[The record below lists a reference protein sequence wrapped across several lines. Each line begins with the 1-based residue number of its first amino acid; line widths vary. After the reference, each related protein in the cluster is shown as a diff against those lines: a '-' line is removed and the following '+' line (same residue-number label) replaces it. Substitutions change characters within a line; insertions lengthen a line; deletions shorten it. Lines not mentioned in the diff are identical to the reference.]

1 MRQVTWKRA
10 SMLGLAVAG
19 LLGVAGPMAAQNG
32 KGDLAGTWKLEK
44 GKVEGNGPRTVIIR
58 ADSSASWGEEMVRWR
73 LRGESIMIALGGE
86 WEIYKI
92 KIRGNRI
99 TLSGPDLPE
108 DVTLRRVGPATPRPA
123 DVPVPPDPD
132 LVGAR

>member
-1 MRQVTWKRA
+1 MKRWSVRA
-10 SMLGLAVAG
+10 LAVAG
-19 LLGVAGPMAAQNG
+19 LIAAAGPLAAQSG
-32 KGDLAGTWKLEK
+32 KNDLSGTWKLEK
-44 GKVEGNGPRTVIIR
+44 GKVEGNGPRIVIIR

-73 LRGESIMIALGGE
+73 LKGENIMIALGGE

-92 KIRGNRI
+92 KVRGNRI

-108 DVTLRRVGPATPRPA
+108 DVTLRRVGPPTPRPA